1 MQEEIGQFTKRCY
14 EKPSLVV
21 VRLFADN
28 VLAVGDSPCYQDNQC
43 SQPVMAPPGSA

>member
-1 MQEEIGQFTKRCY
+1 MQEEIEKFTKRCY

-28 VLAVGDSPCYQDNQC
+28 VLVSPCYDTNQC
-43 SQPVMAPPGSA
+43 SQRIMAPPGSR